1 MQAGYPYQL
10 NYKFAAMK
18 IAILGNG
25 KMGKLISKLATEK
38 GHHIVAV
45 SSSDNPA
52 NSLDLSVAD
61 VAIDFS
67 TPTTAFE
74 NISYAINSRVPVI
87 SGTTGWLDQLKVIE
101 GLCKANNGAFLYA
114 SNFSL
119 GMNLF
124 FKLNKELAQLMK
136 NQQYDSKVHEIHHTE
151 KLDSPSGTAITLAK
165 DVESILNNQPEITAD
180 RIKNVSGVHS
190 ISFTSLEDEIEIKHT
205 ANNRNGFA
213 LGAIRAAEW
222 IINKKGVFTL
232 DDVFNT
238 IKN

>member
-1 MQAGYPYQL
+1 
-10 NYKFAAMK
+10 MK

-38 GHHIVAV
+38 GHKIVAV
-45 SSSDNPA
+45 SSSDNRA

-74 NISYAINSRVPVI
+74 NISHAINSRVPVI
-87 SGTTGWLDQLKVIE
+87 SGTTGWLNQLEVIE
-101 GLCKANNGAFLYA
+101 DLCKANNGAFLYA

-119 GMNLF
+119 GMHLF
-124 FKLNKELAQLMK
+124 FKLNKQLSQLMK
-136 NQQYDSKVHEIHHTE
+136 NQHYEGKIHEIHHTE
-151 KLDSPSGTAITLAK
+151 KLDSPSGTAKKLAK
-165 DVESILNNQPEITAD
+165 DVDSILNNNPPITAD
-180 RIKNVSGVHS
+180 RIENVSGVHS
-190 ISFTSLEDEIEIKHT
+190 ITFTSLEDEIEIKHT

-222 IINKKGVFTL
+222 IIDKKGIFTL
-232 DDVFNT
+232 DD
-238 IKN
+238 ISIQ